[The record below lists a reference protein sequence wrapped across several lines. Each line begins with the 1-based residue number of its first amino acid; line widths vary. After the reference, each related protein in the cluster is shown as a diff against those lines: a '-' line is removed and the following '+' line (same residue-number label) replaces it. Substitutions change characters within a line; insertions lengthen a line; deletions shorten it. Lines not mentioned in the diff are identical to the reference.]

1 MSTTTEVYEAEVPQY
16 EQDCRMLK
24 KVLMRLVSEIEGAE
38 AEAADTKWADEQ
50 ADTLSKVLSD
60 AQWAL
65 DNLAYELRMG
75 HLDTLKYSE

>member
-1 MSTTTEVYEAEVPQY
+1 MSTTAEVYEAEVPQY
-16 EQDCRMLK
+16 EQDCRLLK
-24 KVLMRLVSEIEGAE
+24 GVLLRLVSEISKAE

-50 ADTLSKVLSD
+50 ADTLSRVLSD
-60 AQWAL
+60 AQWAM

>member
-1 MSTTTEVYEAEVPQY
+1 MTTNTIEVPKY
-16 EQDCRMLK
+16 EQDCRILK
-24 KVLMRLVSEIEGAE
+24 KVLTHLVSEISKAE

-60 AQWAL
+60 TQWVM

-75 HLDTLKYSE
+75 HLDVLKYSE